1 MNNSGF
7 ASVHVDVTEVN
18 EFEANM
24 EHARR
29 QAEAISQAKT
39 IDLDLVRPKD
49 GSVGQIWLAL
59 PHPSTPL
66 LSKYEVLLL
75 DT

>member
-1 MNNSGF
+1 MYRQMNNSGF

-24 EHARR
+24 EQARR

-39 IDLDLVRPKD
+39 IDLDLVRLKD
-49 GSVGQIWLAL
+49 GL
-59 PHPSTPL
+59 TPCEQAASL
-66 LSKYEVLLL
+66 NKLTREV
-75 DT
+75 

>member
-1 MNNSGF
+1 MYRRMNNSGF

-24 EHARR
+24 EQARR
-29 QAEAISQAKT
+29 QAEAASQAKT

-49 GSVGQIWLAL
+49 VL
-59 PHPSTPL
+59 TPCEQAASL
-66 LSKYEVLLL
+66 NNLTREV
-75 DT
+75 